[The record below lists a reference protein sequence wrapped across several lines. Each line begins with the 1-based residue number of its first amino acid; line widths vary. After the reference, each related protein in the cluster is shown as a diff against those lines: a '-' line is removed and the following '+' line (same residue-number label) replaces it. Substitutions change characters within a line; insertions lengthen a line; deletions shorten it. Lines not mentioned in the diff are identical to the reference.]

1 MSLTTL
7 SRTVVTLSCSMILII
22 LLLYVNPATIG
33 TSNVRSIRVY
43 WSEVI
48 RMGIRLMRIIIG
60 IWNNHVEGGVICC
73 QL

>member
-60 IWNNHVEGGVICC
+60 IIQQGLDFAVVM
-73 QL
+73 